1 MVYQLNKFIVRIFV
15 AEMTKHWIGILLS
28 LFISSGLHAQ
38 YRSGMSMSNF
48 SGSHGLKYNPA
59 RVVGSPLSW
68 DANLFSLGLFLDNS
82 WASIPN
88 NSIFTMLNKELI
100 FIPSGIPRTNLS
112 ENAYILLNTNKKFN
126 NFTTDISIQG
136 PSFMASTHD
145 KGFAF
150 FINVRTN
157 ISIRNIDDDFA
168 HLMATNFN
176 FLAMLNKGV
185 TIERMKINIMSWT
198 ELGATYG
205 YTMVDA
211 SNIKIK
217 GAISPKFLISPIGAS
232 VRLNQLVLPK
242 PDLDATL
249 QQNLDKADIELGY
262 GLTNY
267 DNFMNG
273 FGVTDALGGLGIGAD
288 VGILIESQKL
298 YKSKR
303 KTYKQK
309 YEYQVGVGLI
319 DFGGVFFLGGI
330 ANKVTE
336 TEEVTTGV
344 DDEGPARLLSNFTDR
359 KGVPTILLPTAAT
372 SHIDISLKGNFY
384 AQGRIVLGMPPLPNQ
399 LRAPH
404 AILVAARYESRHFD
418 FALPV
423 TIHDFRHTRVGFSMR
438 LAILTIGS
446 DNLTNLFVKNSEI
459 TGTDFYVGIRLYR
472 NRRDGKGNTF
482 VHKALRK
489 KKTKTAR
496 KRFKMASPRF

>member
-1 MVYQLNKFIVRIFV
+1 
-15 AEMTKHWIGILLS
+15 
-28 LFISSGLHAQ
+28 
-38 YRSGMSMSNF
+38 
-48 SGSHGLKYNPA
+48 
-59 RVVGSPLSW
+59 
-68 DANLFSLGLFLDNS
+68 
-82 WASIPN
+82 
-88 NSIFTMLNKELI
+88 MLNKELI

-267 DNFMNG
+267 DNFTNG
-273 FGVTDALGGLGIGAD
+273 FGITDALGGLGIGAD

-298 YKSKR
+298 YKSRR

-344 DDEGPARLLSNFTDR
+344 DDE
-359 KGVPTILLPTAAT
+359 
-372 SHIDISLKGNFY
+372 
-384 AQGRIVLGMPPLPNQ
+384 
-399 LRAPH
+399 
-404 AILVAARYESRHFD
+404 
-418 FALPV
+418 
-423 TIHDFRHTRVGFSMR
+423 
-438 LAILTIGS
+438 
-446 DNLTNLFVKNSEI
+446 
-459 TGTDFYVGIRLYR
+459 
-472 NRRDGKGNTF
+472 
-482 VHKALRK
+482 
-489 KKTKTAR
+489 
-496 KRFKMASPRF
+496 